1 MQNVKQKLT
10 AAAVY
15 VALAISV
22 LSLWKST
29 HVQAPASP
37 HRLGATVV
45 EQGLRLNQLAPPNA
59 AVAMNSQKLTGLANG
74 TTSGDAVHFGQT
86 VTTSGNGLYLATDYT
101 TWTQWL
107 AGPTN
112 FTYDTDDFVWGGSAT
127 GTASLASNNSTACGK
142 LNWRCFGSGTSS
154 GVSLVT
160 TGQNGPHRG
169 VVNIFTGTT
178 TTGIGAV
185 LRDAA
190 STPNITLASGQNW
203 TQKWYAQWPTLSNG
217 TDTYASYLGWTTG
230 GATPADG
237 CFATYSSAAP
247 QSGQIICRTCASPSC
262 TTGTGGTPP
271 TVIGGTWY
279 HIEVDWDGTN
289 CSCKVDNVGIGSTA
303 STIPT
308 ASITQSAV
316 VVKSAGTTSVN
327 LLLDYYSELQIDAA
341 GR

>member
-1 MQNVKQKLT
+1 MRITMNKTKAIIAVVAVLF
-10 AAAVY
+10 AAVFGWDY
-15 VALAISV
+15 ISV
-22 LSLWKST
+22 HQEVSELESQHHVAQPATFGTNVAHST
-29 HVQAPASP
+29 TNITGGHTNVD
-37 HRLGATVV
+37 HT
-45 EQGLRLNQLAPPNA
+45 NA
-59 AVAMNSQKLTGLANG
+59 GFESVADKILF
-74 TTSGDAVHFGQT
+74 D
-86 VTTSGNGLYLATDYT
+86 
-101 TWTQWL
+101 QWQ

-316 VVKSAGTTSVN
+316 MVKSAGTTSVN
-327 LLLDYYSELQIDAA
+327 MLLDYYSELQIDAA